1 MDFTRQINNSIK
13 KISRYWKNR
22 KFRKE
27 TALEKKKRY
36 LFDAKSAPE

>member
-1 MDFTRQINNSIK
+1 MKQIRGSIK

-36 LFDAKSAPE
+36 LFDAKKENE